1 MNIIEALPGICAGL
15 IMFTAF
21 VVFIVQLIKLDK
33 YIEEYN
39 KNMRNYGR

>member
-1 MNIIEALPGICAGL
+1 MNMIEVLPGICAGL
-15 IMFTAF
+15 IMFVAF

-39 KNMRNYGR
+39 KSMKNYGR

>member
-1 MNIIEALPGICAGL
+1 MNIIEVLPGICAGL
-15 IMFTAF
+15 IMFAAF